1 MTVIEWPRWLKL
13 KVAAEYSAIGQKRLI
28 ELAEMGHVRGFKDP
42 DSGRSDWIFDRF
54 SLDTYRESQAMQT
67 GNLSNKALEILRS
80 LGQS

>member
-28 ELAEMGHVRGFKDP
+28 ELAESGNIRGFQDP
-42 DSGRSDWIFDRF
+42 DSKRGDWIFDRF
-54 SLDTYRESQAMQT
+54 SLDKYRDSQAAQT
-67 GNLSNKALEILRS
+67 GNAGNKALEILRS